1 MMKNIITSSGFL
13 GAVKWNG
20 KWFSDQEKE
29 FSRLI
34 LPASTDTSSFDQ
46 CNSVKKTNKE
56 FYKSHQEN
64 DVIFNGESIVYELLN
79 HSSMKIPNEIQD
91 RKVLWA
97 YRKGKISFLNYGT
110 IREVTNF
117 TLPD

>member
-1 MMKNIITSSGFL
+1 MKNIITSSGFL

-34 LPASTDTSSFDQ
+34 LPMSTDTSSFDQ
-46 CNSVKKTNKE
+46 CNSLKWTNVS
-56 FYKSHQEN
+56 FHKSHQEN
-64 DVIFNGESIVYELLN
+64 DVIFNGKSNAYELLDR
-79 HSSMKIPNEIQD
+79 SSMKIPNEIQD

-110 IREVTNF
+110 LREVTNF
-117 TLPD
+117 TLPE